1 MSAAGS
7 AVARPVVTV
16 GTLTLTS
23 RVFGMV
29 RDVLFAAVLG
39 TGPVAEAFFVAFR
52 LPNLFRRLF
61 AEGAFAVAFV
71 PIFARML
78 EEEGRESAESFA
90 ADALSVLAAALLALT
105 LVAQLAMPWLVY
117 ALAWGFAERRETFD
131 LAVVFSRIAF
141 PYLLFISLVAL
152 FAGVLN
158 SLRRF
163 AAAAAAPILLNATL
177 VAALL
182 LAALAEWP
190 PGHAVTWAVPVA
202 GCLQLA
208 LVALAVRRAG
218 VRLRLP
224 RPRLTAGVR
233 RLLRVALPAALASG
247 VYQINLVVGTLIAS
261 FFAGAVAWLQYA
273 DRLYQLPLGVVGIA
287 LGVVLLP
294 ELSGRLAAGDGSGAR
309 DSFCRSVEICLAIG
323 LPAAIALAVIP
334 APVVGVLFERGAF
347 GPGDTLQTARA
358 LLLYAL
364 GLPAFML
371 SKLYATLFFARED
384 TRTPLRYATAAFA
397 LNSVLAVAG
406 ALVFG
411 YLAVPAATS
420 ISAWF
425 LLLLLALGARGL
437 AESRPDRGL
446 CRRAPRAA
454 LAAIAMGAALVGLH
468 WALADALL
476 APLLRYGALA
486 LLVGGGLLAYAGLG
500 MLLGAF
506 DPAAIRAALRRRP
519 AAPRPADPA

>member
-1 MSAAGS
+1 MS
-7 AVARPVVTV
+7 VARPVVTV
-16 GTLTLTS
+16 GTLTLAS

-71 PIFARML
+71 PIFARTL
-78 EEEGRESAESFA
+78 KTGGQGEAEEFASDSLSA
-90 ADALSVLAAALLALT
+90 LAAILLAVT
-105 LVAQLAMPWLVY
+105 LVAQAAMPWFVY
-117 ALAWGFAERRETFD
+117 ALAWGFAEREGTFD

-141 PYLLFISLVAL
+141 PYLFFISLVSL

-158 SLRRF
+158 AFRRF
-163 AAAAAAPILLNATL
+163 AAAAAAPILLNASL
-177 VAALL
+177 VAALV
-182 LAALAEWP
+182 LAATTDFPA
-190 PGHAVTWAVPVA
+190 GFAVAWAVPAA
-202 GCLQLA
+202 GVLQLG
-208 LVALAVRRAG
+208 LVVFAVYRAG
-218 VRLRLP
+218 VRIRLR
-224 RPRLTAGVR
+224 RPRRTPGVV
-233 RLLRVALPAALASG
+233 RLLRVAVPAALASG

-294 ELSGRLAAGDGSGAR
+294 ELSSRLAGGDRAGAR

-334 APVVGVLFERGAF
+334 GPVVGVLFERGAF
-347 GPGDTLQTARA
+347 GPEDTRETANA
-358 LLLYAL
+358 LLFYAF

-371 SKLYATLFFARED
+371 TKLYATSFFARED
-384 TRTPLRYATAAFA
+384 TRTPLRYASVAFTV
-397 LNSVLAVAG
+397 NTVLAAAG
-406 ALVFG
+406 ALLVG

-420 ISAWF
+420 LSAW
-425 LLLLLALGARGL
+425 LLLLLFWRRSRYFG
-437 AESRPDRGL
+437 ETRPDAALRRRG
-446 CRRAPRAA
+446 PRAA
-454 LAAIAMGAALVGLH
+454 AAGIAMGIALVGIEA
-468 WALADALL
+468 ALGDALQ

-486 LLVGGGLLAYAGLG
+486 ALVGGGFAVYAGIG
-500 MLLGAF
+500 ISIGAF
-506 DPAAIRAALRRRP
+506 DLRAVRASLRRQGGGGSETQEK
-519 AAPRPADPA
+519 A